1 MPTQESESVLDG
13 IVRENKISWGEDRVR
28 NLGATVESL
37 MQRRGFSLRELDA
50 EDIVEELTREDFEL
64 AA

>member
-1 MPTQESESVLDG
+1 MSTQESESALDT

-28 NLGATVESL
+28 NLGATVEGL
-37 MQRRGFSLRELDA
+37 MERRGFKLSDFNA
-50 EDIVEELTREDFEL
+50 EDVVAELTQDDLEL

>member
-1 MPTQESESVLDG
+1 MSTQETESALDA
-13 IVRENKISWGEDRVR
+13 IVRENKISWGEDRIR

-37 MQRRGFSLRELDA
+37 MQRRGFSPRDLVA
-50 EDIVEELTREDFEL
+50 EDVVEELTQDDLEL

>member
-1 MPTQESESVLDG
+1 MSTQESESALTEFLNAQK
-13 IVRENKISWGEDRVR
+13 RKSWGEERVR

-37 MQRRGFSLRELDA
+37 MQRRGFNPAEFDDLDQ
-50 EDIVEELTREDFEL
+50 DDFEL

>member
-1 MPTQESESVLDG
+1 MSTHESESALDT

-28 NLGATVESL
+28 NLGVTVESL
-37 MQRRGFSLRELDA
+37 MQRRGFSPHDLLARDV
-50 EDIVEELTREDFEL
+50 VEELTRDDFEL

>member
-1 MPTQESESVLDG
+1 MSTKEVASFEPALEELIKT
-13 IVRENKISWGEDRVR
+13 NKITWGEERVR

-37 MQRRGFSLRELDA
+37 MQRRGFNPA
-50 EDIVEELTREDFEL
+50 EFDDVDESDFAQ

>member
-1 MPTQESESVLDG
+1 MSINETISFDPELEKF
-13 IVRENKISWGEDRVR
+13 INRNKITWGEERVR

-37 MQRRGFSLRELDA
+37 IQRRGFDPA
-50 EDIVEELTREDFEL
+50 EFDDVDDSDFAE

>member
-1 MPTQESESVLDG
+1 MSTEKIMDALDD
-13 IVRENKISWGEDRVR
+13 IVRENKISWGEARVR

-37 MQRRGFSLRELDA
+37 MRRRGFNPA
-50 EDIVEELTREDFEL
+50 EFDDVDESDFAQ

>member
-1 MPTQESESVLDG
+1 M
-13 IVRENKISWGEDRVR
+13 SWGEDRVR

-37 MQRRGFSLRELDA
+37 MERRGFSPRDLVANDV
-50 EDIVEELTREDFEL
+50 VEELTRDDFEL